1 MVLIINIVS
10 EKNQKKINNME
21 GIYYPLSLSPS
32 QESKLKDSLIEYG
45 KEKIKNLKIDLSK
58 RKKRNKS

>member
-1 MVLIINIVS
+1 
-10 EKNQKKINNME
+10 ME